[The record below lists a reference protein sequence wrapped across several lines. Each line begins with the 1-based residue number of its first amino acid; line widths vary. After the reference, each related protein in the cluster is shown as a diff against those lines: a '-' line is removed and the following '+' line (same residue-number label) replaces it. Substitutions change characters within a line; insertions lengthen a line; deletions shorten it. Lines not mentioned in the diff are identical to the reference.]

1 MTEEVKN
8 DTVVLSETAQNV
20 IGSIEAMTVLELAD
34 LVKAL
39 EDKFGVVAAPA
50 AVAAPLA
57 GAAGAADGAAEEKKD
72 SVNVVLKSCGD
83 KKIKVLKA
91 LREVT
96 ELGLKEAKDVVDNLP
111 KTIKEGVSQE
121 DADKIKTVLEAE
133 GGEVSFE

>member
-20 IGSIEAMTVLELAD
+20 IGSIETMTVLELAD

-57 GAAGAADGAAEEKKD
+57 ADAADGAAEEKKD

-96 ELGLKEAKDVVDNLP
+96 DLGLKEAKDVVDNLP
-111 KTIKEGVSQE
+111 KTIKEGVNQE
-121 DADKIKTVLEAE
+121 DADKIKAVLEAE